1 MNLSEFKI
9 LKKQTISV
17 PLSILSTIK
26 LQKEKD
32 SNNQFIKVPIWVFIN
47 QLLLKNLVKLK
58 NQKKKK
64 SKIYILQ
71 KYRVEVIEK

>member
-9 LKKQTISV
+9 LKKQTILV

-32 SNNQFIKVPIWVFIN
+32 SNNQFIKVLIWVFIN
-47 QLLLKNLVKLK
+47 PLLLKNLVKLK